1 MSGIQALVRVTLDQR
16 RLDEDRGL
24 RTGLFV
30 SGYEGSPLGG
40 LDMEMARAQRHLD
53 DLGITFRPGLNEE
66 LAATAV
72 AGTQSLG
79 LFPGRRVDG
88 VTGCWYGKNPGLDR
102 AADAIRHGN
111 ISGTAPLG
119 GAVAWIGDDPAAKSS
134 TIPSS
139 CIPMCRTLLMPVLAP
154 GTVEEILTMGLHA
167 VAMSRHSGTW
177 VGMQIVTDVA
187 DAADT
192 VDVGRALSRVSSLE
206 FEPRAEFR
214 PVTLLPP
221 INLDA
226 EFDLMERRLA
236 RASDYARRAHLN
248 EITLDVERPRVA
260 LVGVGLGYQAIV
272 RALLELGIDAAECQ
286 RLGIRLVRLAMPW
299 PIDPAEMRRQCAGVE
314 TVLVVEDKLEFVESL
329 VRDALYRTPASPLV
343 IGKRAEDGSPLLPVR
358 SFVNADDVARAIGR
372 IFHSDVLND
381 ASRVRLGRLT
391 ARPRIQLF
399 VPVASTRTPFF
410 CSGCPHNV
418 STRAPED
425 QLVGLGIGCHSLAN
439 MDPGPRR
446 GLLTGITQMGGEGA
460 QWIGIAPFTDDSHF
474 VQNLGDG
481 TFHHSG
487 SLAVRAA
494 VAAGVTMTYKILY
507 NNAVA
512 MTGGQQ
518 PQGQLDVPGMC
529 RLLEAEGVRQIVIT
543 TPEPSTYQNVSLPSM
558 AKVRHR
564 DELQEAQRELASVS
578 GVTVLI
584 HDDRCAAEKRRLR
597 KRGRLEIPGERIVI
611 NERVCEGCG
620 DCGEQ
625 STCMSLIPIETE
637 FGRKTQV
644 HQSSCNF
651 DRSCLKGNCPSFV
664 LVTPRPNAQRARVVP
679 EPPSALPSPQR
690 RVPDSVLVRMPG
702 VGGTGVV
709 TVSAILQMAAY
720 LDGLYAAGLDQIGLA
735 QKGGPV
741 VSDVRIS
748 DTPIE
753 GQLRAS
759 ARSADVILGL
769 DALGATS
776 ADTLNVADSLRT
788 VVVLNSSVTPTAG
801 MVTDVRAAASTGT
814 GASSALDAVT
824 RHEEN
829 VIVDAGGLAERLFS
843 DHFAANMI
851 LLGAAF
857 QYGCLPVTAES
868 IERAIGLNGASV
880 TTNVQAFRWGRASI
894 AAPETIDRALASDPT
909 PVAILPE
916 AVALV
921 RSREFAP
928 SIVDALA
935 LLYAELTDY
944 QNRDYA
950 LQYVDDVEQ
959 IFRRERLVD
968 SGGDF
973 ALTRTYATGLF
984 KLMAYKDEYEVA
996 RLHLKERDRLQC
1008 EFGRGVRIRVML
1020 HPPTLKSWGL
1030 KRKIVLGHSIFVV
1043 FQILRRGRRL
1053 RGTKLDLFGYADMRR
1068 IERAL
1073 IREYRDLVLGASA
1086 TLTKDNLA
1094 SAVSL
1099 ADLADLIRG
1108 YDEVKMK
1115 NIEMFR
1121 QRRDD
1126 LLTRRPSPNV
1136 EPAEY

>member
-1 MSGIQALVRVTLDQR
+1 MMSGIQALVRVALDQR
-16 RLDEDRGL
+16 RLDVDRGL

-40 LDMEMARAQRHLD
+40 LDLEMARAKGHLD
-53 DLGITFRPGLNEE
+53 ELGITFRAGVNEE

-72 AGTQSLG
+72 SGTQSLA

-119 GAVAWIGDDPAAKSS
+119 GAVAWIGDDPASKSS
-134 TIPSS
+134 TVPSS
-139 CIPMCRTLLMPVLAP
+139 CLPMCRNLLMPVLAP
-154 GTVEEILTMGLHA
+154 GTVEELLTMGLHA
-167 VAMSRHSGTW
+167 IAMSRHSGTW

-187 DAADT
+187 DATDT
-192 VDVGRALSRVSSLE
+192 VDVGRAVARVSGFE
-206 FEPRAEFR
+206 FEARGEFR

-221 INLDA
+221 VNLDA
-226 EFDLMERRLA
+226 ELDLMERRLE
-236 RASDYARRAHLN
+236 RASDYARRADLN
-248 EITLDVERPRVA
+248 EITFDADRPRIA

-272 RALLELGIDAAECQ
+272 RALGELGMDEAERQ
-286 RLGIRLVRLAMPW
+286 RLGIRLVRIAMPW
-299 PIDPAEMRRQCAGVE
+299 PIDRTEMRRLCAGVE
-314 TVLVVEDKLEFVESL
+314 TVLVVEDKLEFFETL
-329 VRDALYRTPASPLV
+329 VRDALYRSAANPLV
-343 IGKRAEDGSPLLPVR
+343 IGKRAEDGSALLPLR
-358 SFVNADDVARAIGR
+358 SFVNADDVARAVGR
-372 IFHSDVLND
+372 IFPLDVLSE
-381 ASRVRLGRLT
+381 AARVRLDQLNT
-391 ARPRIQLF
+391 RPRIQLS

-439 MDPGPRR
+439 MDPGNRR
-446 GLLTGITQMGGEGA
+446 GQLTGITQMGGEGA
-460 QWIGIAPFTDDSHF
+460 QWIGIAPFTDDPHF

-518 PQGQLDVPGMC
+518 PQGQMDVPAMC
-529 RLLEAEGVRQIVIT
+529 RLLEAEGVQQIVIT
-543 TPEPSTYQNVSLPSM
+543 TPEPSTYQNVVLPSF

-564 DELQEAQRELASVS
+564 DELQEAQRELASVA

-597 KRGRLEIPGERIVI
+597 KRGRLETPAERIVI

-625 STCMSLIPIETE
+625 STCMSLIPVDTE
-637 FGRKTQV
+637 FGRKTHV

-664 LVTPRPNAQRARVVP
+664 LVTPRSKTQNKRVVP
-679 EPPSALPSPQR
+679 EPPLTFPPPQL
-690 RVPDSVLVRMPG
+690 RVPTSVAVRMPG

-748 DTPIE
+748 DQPIE

-759 ARSADVILGL
+759 NRSVDVILGL
-769 DALGATS
+769 DVLGATS
-776 ADTLNVADSLRT
+776 ADTQNVADPLRT
-788 VVVLNSSVTPTAG
+788 VAVLNSTVIPTAG
-801 MVTDVRAAASTGT
+801 MIKDVGASASTGAGVFT
-814 GASSALDAVT
+814 ALDAVT
-824 RHEEN
+824 RREEN
-829 VIVDAGGLAERLFS
+829 VIIDAGGLAETLFD

-857 QYGCLPVTAES
+857 QHGCLPVSAES

-880 TTNVQAFRWGRASI
+880 VANVQAFRWGRATI
-894 AAPETIDRALASDPT
+894 ADPEAIARALTSEPT
-909 PVAILPE
+909 PVVISPE
-916 AVALV
+916 AIELV
-921 RSREFAP
+921 RQRGFAP
-928 SIVDALA
+928 SLVESLA
-935 LLYAELTDY
+935 LRYAELSDY
-944 QNRDYA
+944 QNAAYA
-950 LQYVDDVEQ
+950 SRFLDDIETVFAKEQ
-959 IFRRERLVD
+959 LVD
-968 SGGDF
+968 PDGGFD
-973 ALTRTYATGLF
+973 LTSAYARGLF

-996 RLHLKERDRLQC
+996 RLHLHERDRYRE
-1008 EFGRGVRIRVML
+1008 EFGPHARIRVLL
-1020 HPPTLKSWGL
+1020 HPPTMKTFGL
-1030 KRKIVLGHSIFVV
+1030 KRKISLGHSAFVA
-1043 FQILRRGRRL
+1043 FLILRRGRQL
-1053 RGTKLDLFGYADMRR
+1053 RGTKMDPFGYAGIRK
-1068 IERAL
+1068 IEREL
-1073 IREYRDLVLGASA
+1073 IREYRDLVLGLCASLA
-1086 TLTKDNLA
+1086 RDNLA
-1094 SAVSL
+1094 SAVSIAEL
-1099 ADLADLIRG
+1099 PDLIRG
-1108 YDEVKMK
+1108 YDEVKLK
-1115 NIEMFR
+1115 NLKLFY
-1121 QRRDD
+1121 QRRDE
-1126 LLTRRPSPNV
+1126 LMIRRASSIASASP
-1136 EPAEY
+1136 

>member
-16 RLDEDRGL
+16 RLDDDRGL

-40 LDMEMARAQRHLD
+40 LDLEMARARRHLD
-53 DLGITFRPGLNEE
+53 ELGVTFRPGLNEE

-79 LFPGRRVDG
+79 VFPGRRVDG

-119 GAVAWIGDDPAAKSS
+119 GAVAWIGDDPASKSS
-134 TIPSS
+134 TVPST
-139 CIPMCRTLLMPVLAP
+139 CVATCRGLLMPVLAP

-187 DAADT
+187 DATDT
-192 VDVGRALSRVSSLE
+192 VDVGRAVTRVSGIV
-206 FEPRAEFR
+206 FEPRSEFR
-214 PVTLLPP
+214 PAMLLPP
-221 INLDA
+221 TNLDA
-226 EFDLMERRLA
+226 ELDLMESRLV
-236 RASDYARRAHLN
+236 RAGDYARRANLN

-272 RALLELGIDAAECQ
+272 RALDELGINATERQ

-299 PIDPAEMRRQCAGVE
+299 PIDRTEMRRLCAGVE
-314 TVLVVEDKLEFVESL
+314 TVLVVEDKLEFVETL
-329 VRDALYRTPASPLV
+329 VRDALYRTTSSPLV
-343 IGKRAEDGSPLLPVR
+343 IGKRAEDGSALLPMR
-358 SFVNADDVARAIGR
+358 SFVNADDVARAMGR
-372 IFHSDVLND
+372 IFRSDELSER
-381 ASRVRLGRLT
+381 ARERLDQLT
-391 ARPRIQLF
+391 ARPRIQLA

-439 MDPGPRR
+439 MDPGARR
-446 GLLTGITQMGGEGA
+446 GQLTGITQMGGEGA
-460 QWIGIAPFTDDSHF
+460 QWIGITPFTDDPHF

-518 PQGQLDVPGMC
+518 PQGQLDVPAMC

-543 TPEPSTYQNVSLPSM
+543 TPEPSTYQNVSLPPL
-558 AKVRHR
+558 AKVCHR
-564 DELQEAQRELASVS
+564 DELQEAQRELAGVT

-597 KRGRLEIPGERIVI
+597 KRGRLETPAERIVI

-620 DCGEQ
+620 DCGAQ
-625 STCMSLIPIETE
+625 STCLSLIPVATE
-637 FGRKTQV
+637 YGRKTQV

-664 LVTPRPNAQRARVVP
+664 LVTPRSNTQRARVVP
-679 EPPSALPSPQR
+679 EPPSTFPSPER
-690 RVPDSVLVRMPG
+690 RVPESVLVRMPG

-709 TVSAILQMAAY
+709 TMSAIVQMAAY

-748 DTPIE
+748 NKPIE

-759 ARSADVILGL
+759 ARTVDIILGF
-769 DALGATS
+769 DILGATS
-776 ADTLNVADSLRT
+776 PDTQSVADPQRT
-788 VVVLNSSVTPTAG
+788 VAVLNSSIIPTAG
-801 MVTDVRAAASTGT
+801 MVTDVRAASAGI

-824 RHEEN
+824 RRGEN
-829 VIVDAGGLAERLFS
+829 VILDAGGLAETLFG
-843 DHFAANMI
+843 DHFASNMI

-857 QYGCLPVTAES
+857 QHGCLPVTAES

-880 TTNVQAFRWGRASI
+880 ATNVQAFRWGRVSI
-894 AAPETIDRALASDPT
+894 SEPESVVRALTSDAT
-909 PVAILPE
+909 PVVISPE
-916 AVALV
+916 AVEVV
-921 RSREFAP
+921 RHRGFPP
-928 SIVDALA
+928 SIVDLLA
-935 LLYAELTDY
+935 LRYAELTEY
-944 QNRDYA
+944 QDDAYA
-950 LQYVDDVEQ
+950 LRFLDDIEQ
-959 IFRRERLVD
+959 VLLNERLVD
-968 SGGDF
+968 ADGGF
-973 ALTRTYATGLF
+973 ELTSAYADGLF

-996 RLHLKERDRLQC
+996 RLHLKERLRYQG
-1008 EFGRGVRIRVML
+1008 EFGEKARIRVLL
-1020 HPPTLKSWGL
+1020 HPPTLKSLGL
-1030 KRKIVLGHSIFVV
+1030 KKKVSLGSSAFVV
-1043 FQILRRGRRL
+1043 FRLLHRGRRL
-1053 RGTKLDLFGYADMRR
+1053 RGTRLDPFGYADMRK
-1068 IERAL
+1068 IEREL
-1073 IREYRDLVLGASA
+1073 IGEYRDLVLGASV
-1086 TLTKDNLA
+1086 TVSKDNVA

-1099 ADLADLIRG
+1099 AELADLIRG
-1108 YDEVKMK
+1108 YDEVKLK
-1115 NIEMFR
+1115 NIELFR
-1121 QRRDD
+1121 ERRDK
-1126 LLTRRPSPNV
+1126 LLAQRSTSTV
-1136 EPAEY
+1136 EPSL